1 LSLVNGTGFL
11 LTRNQYDKAGKCTFE
26 FWVKSAQGTTQLLV
40 EGEKAVFFVRTT
52 DLPLVKE
59 LCQLNRINIEDKNL
73 PLVSFQQEPMT
84 ALYASSLRN
93 YQLLRKALR
102 AQQIEIFED
111 DIKPVDRYLM
121 ERFIQGGIAYSGAH
135 GRGAACLN
143 FAKIKSFELETDIE
157 LSHLSIDI
165 ECDETGYLY
174 SIGLYGVDEREQ
186 EYKKVLFNIEQVEK
200 VSSVLPAY
208 MEWCRGEKELLLRFC
223 EEVQL
228 YDPDLLIGW
237 NFIKFDIRVLVKA
250 AQRAKVELLLGRD
263 GSALNFQ
270 DGSRDGEARY
280 PDKAYVSGRVVLD
293 GIEVMKNAT
302 YHFPS
307 FSLNNVANEVLSE
320 SKLITGEDGLN
331 KLAEI
336 KRQYKEEP
344 VKLAEYNLQDCRLVS
359 LIFIKEKLFE
369 YLITRTKLTGLEL
382 DRVGGSVAAFT
393 NLYLPHVHR
402 SGWIAPNLVAP
413 EDYVHSPG
421 GFVMDSQPGIHN
433 DVLVFDFKSLYPSII
448 RTFNVDP
455 IGLLEA
461 KALPEKDTIE
471 GFRGGRFNRSPSRLA
486 LILDKLWQAR
496 EKAKQDKNM
505 VFSNAIKIIM
515 NSFYGVLGSSGC
527 RFYDTKLASSITMR
541 GHWILNESKSWFE
554 SQGLNVIYGD
564 TDSIFVSL
572 DNSNYDASSAQSLEV
587 ELNQWWKDK
596 LKREFQIDCKLEME
610 FETHFAPFFMPTI
623 RGSESGSKKRYAGIK
638 VNQENKQLIFKGM
651 ESVRSDWTELA
662 KRFQETLYAM
672 VFDKEDC
679 ETFILNTIDSLKSG
693 ELDHQLIYKKKIR
706 QPLSSYVKTTPPQIK
721 AARLAN
727 SFLSTDKYKKG
738 TTIHY
743 VITTNGPI
751 AINTTKY
758 KVDYQHYIEKQLLP
772 IAESI
777 LSIYDYK
784 ALKVFNKQLPLI

>member
-1 LSLVNGTGFL
+1 
-11 LTRNQYDKAGKCTFE
+11 
-26 FWVKSAQGTTQLLV
+26 
-40 EGEKAVFFVRTT
+40 
-52 DLPLVKE
+52 
-59 LCQLNRINIEDKNL
+59 
-73 PLVSFQQEPMT
+73 MT
-84 ALYASSLRN
+84 ALYSSSLRN
-93 YQLLRKALR
+93 YQLLRKALQ

-111 DIKPVDRYLM
+111 DVKPVDRYLM
-121 ERFIQGGIAYSGAH
+121 ERFIQGNVAYSGLQN
-135 GRGAACLN
+135 GNTSSLNLVKTKACEQN
-143 FAKIKSFELETDIE
+143 ADVA
-157 LSHLSIDI
+157 LSHLSVDI

-174 SIGLYGVDEREQ
+174 SIGLYGIDAEDQ
-186 EYKKVLFNIEQVEK
+186 EFKKVLFNIEQVENK
-200 VSSVLPAY
+200 SNSLPAY
-208 MEWCRGEKELLLRFC
+208 MEWCDGEKALLLRFC
-223 EEVQL
+223 EEVQT

-250 AQRAKVELLLGRD
+250 AHRSKVELLLGRD
-263 GSALNFQ
+263 GSPLIFQ
-270 DGSRDGEARY
+270 DGSRNGEARY
-280 PDKAYVSGRVVLD
+280 PDKAYIAGRVVLD

-302 YHFPS
+302 YHFSS

-359 LIFIKEKLFE
+359 LIFIKEKLFQ

-461 KALPEKDTIE
+461 RELPEKDTIA
-471 GFRGGRFNRSPSRLA
+471 GFRGGRFNRAPSRLA

-496 EKAKQDKNM
+496 EKAKRERNM

-554 SQGLNVIYGD
+554 AQGLNVIYGD

-572 DNSNYDASSAQSLEV
+572 DNSCYDASAAKSLEAK
-587 ELNQWWKDK
+587 LNKWWQEK
-596 LKREFQIDCKLEME
+596 LDDEFQIDCKLEME
-610 FETHFAPFFMPTI
+610 FETHFSPFFMPTI
-623 RGSESGSKKRYAGIK
+623 RGAESGSKKRYAGIK
-638 VNQENKQLIFKGM
+638 VNQEHKQLVFKGM

-662 KRFQETLYAM
+662 KHFQETLYAM
-672 VFDKEDC
+672 VFDKKDC
-679 ETFILNTIDSLKSG
+679 AAFIAKTIEELKSG
-693 ELDHQLIYKKKIR
+693 NLDDQLVYKKKIR
-706 QPLSSYVKTTPPQIK
+706 QPLASYVKTTPPQIK

-727 SFLSTDKYKKG
+727 SYLNKDKYKKG
-738 TTIHY
+738 STISY
-743 VITTNGPI
+743 VISTNGPV
-751 AINTTKY
+751 AINTALY

-784 ALKVFNKQLPLI
+784 SLGLFNEQLPLI